1 MKTCPFL
8 ENGEQLMNNYKFLEF
23 GLNNITEKV
32 SISIP
37 YLIQLKNKLKKF
49 KELNIQNYNELNILS
64 NIK

>member
-8 ENGEQLMNNYKFLEF
+8 ENGEQLINNYKLLKF

-49 KELNIQNYNELNILS
+49 KELNIQNYNELNILN

>member
-23 GLNNITEKV
+23 GLNNITRKV
-32 SISIP
+32 LILIC

-49 KELNIQNYNELNILS
+49 KELNIQKYNELNILS
-64 NIK
+64 NIN

>member
-8 ENGEQLMNNYKFLEF
+8 ENGEQLINNYKFLKF

-49 KELNIQNYNELNILS
+49 KELNIQNYNELNILN